1 MRKHIAVVVSS
12 FLLACGPS
20 GAGPDGG
27 PGDNGNTPDGAPGAQ
42 ADAWETPN
50 WPDAA
55 PGDQCDKMDILFV
68 IDNSGSMG
76 QEQANLA
83 ANFPGFIQVLED
95 YGDLDYR
102 VAVTTTGVDYSWN
115 MSTPL
120 GNIPSSQDDG
130 DNGAMLQRCDM
141 NRRWVQ
147 ADDPDPS
154 ATFSC
159 AAQVGDSGPSR
170 EMPLRSMKL
179 AFSDRMADNTNA
191 GFRRDDALLAIV
203 VLTDEDDCSY
213 DQSVDLGFGQ
223 SLCDDGMTSVS
234 SYVSFL
240 DQYTGDRGR
249 WATAVIA
256 GPDDC
261 SSDFGNADKADRLLD
276 FVSQTGTNAVF
287 SSICD
292 GDLTIGLAAALE
304 TFDLACQQ
312 FPPVD

>member
-1 MRKHIAVVVSS
+1 MRKHIAVVGSF

-27 PGDNGNTPDGAPGAQ
+27 NGNGNGNGPDSGPNAQ

-50 WPDAA
+50 WPDAGT
-55 PGDQCDKMDILFV
+55 PDQCDKMDILFI

-76 QEQANLA
+76 QEQENLA

-102 VAVTTTGVDYSWN
+102 VAVTTTGIDYEYT
-115 MSTPL
+115 MF
-120 GNIPSSQDDG
+120 GIPMGQDGG

-141 NRRWVQ
+141 TRRWVQ

-159 AAQVGDSGPSR
+159 AAEVGAGGPND
-170 EMPLRSMKL
+170 EMPLRAMKL
-179 AFSDRMADNTNA
+179 AFSDRMTDNTNA

-203 VLTDEDDCSY
+203 MLTDENDCSY
-213 DQSVDLGFGQ
+213 DQSVDLPFGQ
-223 SLCDDGMTSVS
+223 SLCDDGMTSVA

-261 SSDFGNADKADRLLD
+261 SSSFGDAARADRLLD
-276 FVSQTGTNAVF
+276 FVSQTGDNAVF

-292 GDLTIGLAAALE
+292 GDLTVGLAAALE
-304 TFDLACQQ
+304 TFDLACQG
-312 FPPVD
+312 FPPID